1 MSVNQVPAHFKPQQS
16 WITVLPGPSTS
27 ISHTA
32 AEAKEQK
39 GNGCELPLR
48 IHTCSAGSSQRWASR
63 GQRGAQRGSTPPL
76 ALSLITLC
84 NWKEARAWAHSVFN
98 CLVNNTDIPSVICKH
113 NGGSSSGDVHRSRV
127 YLGPS
132 AHCSGLPPHHALRF
146 SGPQI
151 GQSWPNC
158 SRPTYPPR
166 SSFSSFREP
175 GILFF

>member
-16 WITVLPGPSTS
+16 WITVLPGTSTS

-146 SGPQI
+146 SGQTRDSVAAE
-151 GQSWPNC
+151 G
-158 SRPTYPPR
+158 SRTAPVLGLLR
-166 SSFSSFREP
+166 SCAA
-175 GILFF
+175 